1 MDDKL
6 LNLMREKL
14 AYLETAFV
22 LETDA
27 ERKFKLKKQPRRL
40 GCQRQLNCFIFV
52 GLA

>member
-14 AYLETAFV
+14 AY